1 MVGALIVESSGKRSM
16 AKPVVLVTRK
26 LPDAT
31 EARLST
37 LFDAR
42 LNPQDDPWFRDG
54 AEIARRAAETGAAG
68 VLCAAGDPMNA
79 QTVAALPASVRIITT
94 FSVGVDHIALDA
106 AKARG
111 IAVTHTPEV
120 LSFATAECAFTL
132 MLMAA
137 RRAGEG
143 ERMVRA
149 GKWEG
154 WAPTQLM
161 GVTLQGKKLGVLG
174 FGRIGRQLADMARG
188 MQMEIHYHDVQ
199 RLPAELEK
207 GAIFHA
213 EEDSFLATVDVIS
226 MHVPGGEGTRKWLN
240 AARIAKMKKGALVVN
255 TGRGPSVDDEA
266 LIAALTSGQIRAAG
280 LDVYDGEPKV
290 NPGYLALE
298 NVALLPHL
306 GSATIETR
314 DAMGTRCIE
323 NLEALL
329 IKGESPPHR
338 AA

>member
-1 MVGALIVESSGKRSM
+1 M

-26 LPDAT
+26 LPEGVQD
-31 EARLST
+31 RLAAM
-37 LFDAR
+37 FDAR
-42 LNPQDDPWFRDG
+42 LNPADETWYRDG
-54 AEIARRAAETGAAG
+54 AEIARRATATCAAG
-68 VLCAAGDPMNA
+68 ILCAAGDALNA
-79 QTVAALPASVRIITT
+79 ATIAALPPSVRILAT
-94 FSVGVDHIALDA
+94 FSVGTDHIDLAA

-111 IAVTHTPEV
+111 IAVANTPEV
-120 LSFATAECAFTL
+120 LSFATAEIAFTL

-149 GKWEG
+149 GAWTG

-161 GVTLQGKKLGVLG
+161 GVTLEGKTLGILG
-174 FGRIGRQLADMARG
+174 FGRIGRELAQMARG
-188 MQMEIHYHDVQ
+188 MRMTIHYRNRSRVA
-199 RLPAELEK
+199 PELEQ
-207 GAIFHA
+207 GAVYHDND
-213 EEDSFLATVDVIS
+213 DSFLGAIDVLS
-226 MHVPGGEGTRKWLN
+226 MHIPGGAETRKWLD
-240 AARIAKMKKGALVVN
+240 AARIAKLKPGAIVVN
-255 TGRGPSVDDEA
+255 TGRGTTVDDEA
-266 LIAALTSGQIRAAG
+266 LVAALRSGHLRAVG

-290 NPGYLALE
+290 YPGYMDLE

-314 DAMGTRCIE
+314 DAMGARCIE

-329 IKGESPPHR
+329 IKGQEPPYR